1 MTDRDWQTDLAR
13 LYRAKSG
20 RILAYLVAQC
30 GDIQRA
36 EDALHDAFT
45 KATTHWSGDSIP
57 DVPEAWLIT
66 TAKRKLVDVWRQQ
79 ERHHSLQ
86 QQFAVD
92 SLNSAVSDE
101 ALQEIPDDRLK
112 LIFTCCHPALNR
124 PAQVA
129 LTLKTLCGLNPR
141 EIARAYLSSETAIQ
155 QRLVRAKHKIRTAGI
170 AYEVP
175 SGDDLP
181 ARLNSV
187 LAVIYLIY
195 NESHTAFEGQT
206 LSRADLANEAL
217 RLANLVNQLLPDPE
231 ASGLL
236 ALLTLHQARQAA
248 RQSPKG
254 AYIPLAEQ
262 DRKHWNQTQIAEGR
276 TRLINTLRRGKPGP
290 YQLEAAISAVHC
302 EADSWDTTDWE
313 QIVRLYRRLYKL
325 VPSPVVKLNE
335 LVAAAQIAPI
345 HDIRQQVAELETAL
359 QDYQPYYAAR
369 ADLAARAGQFEQ
381 AKQDYRVAIKLSS
394 NQVEKAYLE
403 SKLTALT

>member
-1 MTDRDWQTDLAR
+1 M
-13 LYRAKSG
+13 Y
-20 RILAYLVAQC
+20 
-30 GDIQRA
+30 
-36 EDALHDAFT
+36 
-45 KATTHWSGDSIP
+45 
-57 DVPEAWLIT
+57 
-66 TAKRKLVDVWRQQ
+66 KR
-79 ERHHSLQ
+79 
-86 QQFAVD
+86 
-92 SLNSAVSDE
+92 
-101 ALQEIPDDRLK
+101 
-112 LIFTCCHPALNR
+112 
-124 PAQVA
+124 
-129 LTLKTLCGLNPR
+129 
-141 EIARAYLSSETAIQ
+141 
-155 QRLVRAKHKIRTAGI
+155 
-170 AYEVP
+170 
-175 SGDDLP
+175 
-181 ARLNSV
+181 
-187 LAVIYLIY
+187 
-195 NESHTAFEGQT
+195 QT